1 MVFCIVFLICDM
13 NNEIFSIFEN
23 VRFFTPIFAF
33 FCWRQQKTKNAIS
46 RERID
51 RFSRF
56 FYTSFLLIIC
66 RGWSNSFLKFSIEMV
81 LWAKTQKIKFWVPT
95 ALWLKILTG
104 RIFKISKIHWTI
116 PWKYPYVSCVKKSA
130 QLNGY
135 FLSYRVFRLGNSQK
149 RKTEKNAFKVNIYE
163 FSVSYNITKIQLWLV
178 FFTIK
183 QFIMLVYAKL
193 TSQYWF

>member
-13 NNEIFSIFEN
+13 NNEIFFIFEN
-23 VRFFTPIFAF
+23 IRFFTPIFAF

-66 RGWSNSFLKFSIEMV
+66 RGWANSFLKFSIELV
-81 LWAKTQKIKFWVPT
+81 LWAKTQKINFWVPT
-95 ALWLKILTG
+95 ALGLKILTG

-116 PWKYPYVSCVKKSA
+116 FWKIPLGILCQKISSIEWIFFEISCFS
-130 QLNGY
+130 
-135 FLSYRVFRLGNSQK
+135 FRK
-149 RKTEKNAFKVNIYE
+149 
-163 FSVSYNITKIQLWLV
+163 
-178 FFTIK
+178 
-183 QFIMLVYAKL
+183 
-193 TSQYWF
+193 